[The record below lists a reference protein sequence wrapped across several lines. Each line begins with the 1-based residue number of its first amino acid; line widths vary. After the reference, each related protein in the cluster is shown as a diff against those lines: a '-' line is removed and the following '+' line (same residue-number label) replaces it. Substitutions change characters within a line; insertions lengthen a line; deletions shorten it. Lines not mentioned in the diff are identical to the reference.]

1 MEVGNERAAAGLLAQ
16 RRDGMSDIER
26 GALIRRGLLL
36 NYATIGYNIV
46 EAVVS
51 LVAGFLAG
59 SVALLGF
66 GIDSVI
72 EVTASGA
79 AQWRLRSDAEPVL
92 RERVERTSLRLI
104 GACFLGL
111 AVYVTVDAGKALWL
125 RERPSRTIV
134 GVVILALSVFVMP
147 LLARAKR
154 EVANEM
160 QSGALRAEAKQT
172 SLCAYLS
179 FIALAGV
186 ALNAAFGWW
195 WADPVAAFAM
205 VPIIVVE
212 GIAGV
217 RGTTDDCC

>member
-1 MEVGNERAAAGLLAQ
+1 MN
-16 RRDGMSDIER
+16 DIAR
-26 GALIRRGLLL
+26 HALIRRGLLL
-36 NYATIGYNIV
+36 NYATIGYNTI

-51 LVAGFLAG
+51 LIAGVLAG

-79 AQWRLRSDAEPVL
+79 AQWRLRSDAEPL
-92 RERVERTSLRLI
+92 RREHVERISLRVI

-111 AVYVTVDAGKALWL
+111 AAYVTIDAGKSLW
-125 RERPSRTIV
+125 RQERPSRTIV
-134 GVVILALSVFVMP
+134 GVVILTLSVFVMP

-154 EVANEM
+154 EVADEM
-160 QSGALRAEAKQT
+160 QSGALRAEARQT

-195 WADPVAAFAM
+195 WADPVAALAM

-212 GIAGV
+212 GIASLRAKV
-217 RGTTDDCC
+217 DDCC

>member
-1 MEVGNERAAAGLLAQ
+1 
-16 RRDGMSDIER
+16 MSDIER
-26 GALIRRGLLL
+26 RALIRRGLLL
-36 NYATIGYNIV
+36 NYATIGYNTV

-79 AQWRLRSDAEPVL
+79 AQWRLRSDAEPLL
-92 RERVERTSLRLI
+92 RERVERISLRLI

-111 AVYVTVDAGKALWL
+111 AVYVGIDAAKALWL
-125 RERPSRTIV
+125 REHPSRTIL

-147 LLARAKR
+147 LLAHAKH
-154 EVANEM
+154 EVADKM

-195 WADPVAAFAM
+195 WADPVAALAM

-217 RGTTDDCC
+217 RAKADDCC

>member
-1 MEVGNERAAAGLLAQ
+1 
-16 RRDGMSDIER
+16 MSDIAR
-26 GALIRRGLLL
+26 HALIRRGLLL
-36 NYATIGYNIV
+36 NYATIGYNTV

-51 LVAGFLAG
+51 LIAGVLAG

-72 EVTASGA
+72 EVTASGV
-79 AQWRLRSDAEPVL
+79 AQWRLRSDAEPVR
-92 RERVERTSLRLI
+92 REHVERISLRVI

-111 AVYVTVDAGKALWL
+111 AAYVTVDAGKSLWL
-125 RERPSRTIV
+125 QERPSGTIV
-134 GVVILALSVFVMP
+134 GVVILVLSVFVMP

-154 EVANEM
+154 DVADKM

-186 ALNAAFGWW
+186 ALNMAFGWW
-195 WADPVAAFAM
+195 WADPVAALAM
-205 VPIIVVE
+205 VPIIVIE

-217 RGTTDDCC
+217 RAKADDCC